1 MFLLVDVFRLFVI
14 AARSMAPT
22 NFQMA
27 TDVVFC
33 ESKVRTSHVI
43 SLGLKLGLKIKKK
56 KKKTLAKEGCFETQI
71 ACFSKIVA
79 MRETGVHCSSSETLS
94 GNSRQLETGARYL
107 ASALRER
114 LAPLPC
120 FV

>member
-1 MFLLVDVFRLFVI
+1 
-14 AARSMAPT
+14 
-22 NFQMA
+22 MA

-43 SLGLKLGLKIKKK
+43 ISLWDTGRGGNTWTEDKNKQTNKK
-56 KKKTLAKEGCFETQI
+56 LAKEGCLETEI
-71 ACFSKIVA
+71 ACFSNIVA
-79 MRETGVHCSSSETLS
+79 MRETGVHCSSSEILS
-94 GNSRQLETGARYL
+94 GNCRQLETGARYL

-114 LAPLPC
+114 LDPLPC